1 MKNNEFIHAYNSCM
15 NVGIEVMYKLFFE
28 LANLL
33 IQLFYEKARAFKK
46 YIYVYLA
53 FLHIHKWDKMK
64 YS

>member
-1 MKNNEFIHAYNSCM
+1 M